1 MATRPD
7 KYLKYDEQ
15 NYVGYFQQLTTIIRA
30 NAHADSLLDELLPN
44 PLAELPGKLADG
56 PKAAL
61 LNAYRAVDAACK
73 EQPTTKD
80 LQLDPVGCIKRH
92 IKANRLIAQ
101 ALAEEGN
108 DEYSDGGSAV
118 KE

>member
-30 NAHADSLLDELLPN
+30 NVHADSLLDELLPN
-44 PLAELPGKLADG
+44 PLAELGKLADE

-80 LQLDPVGCIKRH
+80 LQLDPV
-92 IKANRLIAQ
+92 L
-101 ALAEEGN
+101 
-108 DEYSDGGSAV
+108 Y
-118 KE
+118 